1 MSLSTAQTK
10 RGHFSVGEM
19 VETRITDPPDCE
31 GELVEPFQASSR
43 ILLKFSSSE
52 YVKIQ
57 SMKTLWNIQC
67 EINPISLQHIFPLI
81 DLAIGGG
88 QNNTDIVHQH
98 TKVLLNK
105 GMGGI

>member
-1 MSLSTAQTK
+1 MSLRAAQTK
-10 RGHFSVGEM
+10 RGHFSVREM
-19 VETRITDPPDCE
+19 VEDCGGLE
-31 GELVEPFQASSR
+31 SFQPSST

-67 EINPISLQHIFPLI
+67 EINPISLQFVFPLI

-88 QNNTDIVHQH
+88 KNNKEIVHQH
-98 TKVLLNK
+98 TKVRE
-105 GMGGI
+105 GFI